1 MSALEPFKVM
11 VKQEFMFSMPKTAAS
26 FCRAGH
32 TVPLAFS
39 INLKNLQLNFKGS
52 MLMLKI
58 WIPSFVNI

>member
-32 TVPLAFS
+32 TVPFILSLNNALKFS
-39 INLKNLQLNFKGS
+39 KNVRK
-52 MLMLKI
+52 
-58 WIPSFVNI
+58 